1 MVNRERLAQDFK
13 TLVQVDSLS
22 KKEGRLAEIL
32 GGHFRALG
40 GEVIIDGAAKKVGG
54 ETGNLIA
61 RLEGTQKAAPPLLV
75 NAHMD
80 TVKPGEGITVRL
92 QEGVFSSDGATIL
105 GADDKSA
112 LAIIMET
119 LKLLRENGLS
129 HGPLEI
135 VLTVCEEI
143 GLLGAKALDFSLLRA
158 KYGFTLDARDTEE
171 IVIRAPACNHVQ
183 FKVVGLD
190 AHAGA
195 APDKGINAI
204 QLACRAIAKMTLG
217 RIDEET
223 TANIGL
229 IEGGKATN
237 IIPDEVLVSGEVRS
251 HSLETLDATTKGLT
265 GCFEDEIAAFKKA
278 CPRDDG
284 LPRLETK
291 IRRDFPLMNVPEDH
305 RVVALAKT
313 AARRL
318 GRAMS
323 TKSGGG
329 GSDAN
334 IFFEQGIAM
343 GILGTGMTDV
353 HSVRESIRL
362 DDMVKSVELL
372 LEIIQ
377 THSRETRS

>member
-1 MVNRERLAQDFK
+1 MVNRDRLAGDFMA
-13 TLVQVDSLS
+13 LVKVDSLS
-22 KKEGRLAEIL
+22 RKEGRLAETL
-32 GGHFRALG
+32 RPQLKALG
-40 GEVIIDGAAKKVGG
+40 AEVIIDGAAKNVGG

-61 RLEGTQKAAPPLLV
+61 RVEGTQKEVPPLLL

-80 TVKPGEGITVRL
+80 TVRPGEGITVRL
-92 QEGVFSSDGATIL
+92 QEGVFMSDGTTIL

-112 LAIIMET
+112 LAIILET
-119 LKLLRENGLS
+119 LRLLQENKLS
-129 HGPLEI
+129 YGPLEI

-143 GLLGAKALDFSLLRA
+143 GLLGAKALDVSLLRA
-158 KYGFTLDARDTEE
+158 KYGFSLDATDTEG
-171 IVIRAPACNHVQ
+171 IVLRAPACNHVQ
-183 FKVVGLD
+183 FRVVGLD

-195 APDKGINAI
+195 APEKGINAI
-204 QLACRAIAKMTLG
+204 QLACRAISNMPLG

-237 IIPDEVLVSGEVRS
+237 VVPDEVVVAGEVRS
-251 HSLETLDATTKGLT
+251 HSLETLEAATKRITH
-265 GCFEDEIAAFKKA
+265 CFEEEIRSFKTA
-278 CPRDDG
+278 YPRDDG
-284 LPRLETK
+284 LPKLETAVRK
-291 IRRDFPLMNVPEDH
+291 DFPLMNVPEDH
-305 RVVALAKT
+305 RVVVLAKA

-318 GRAMS
+318 GREMT
-323 TKSGGG
+323 TKTGGG

-334 IFFEQGIAM
+334 IFFEQGIVM

-372 LEIIQ
+372 FEILQI
-377 THSRETRS
+377 HSRETRF